1 MGGFEVYTRKSETSV
16 TKLTILISDRVR
28 PQVCGA
34 VAHAPVKNDNSNLKS
49 ISRKKTVI
57 CLLLFFHIYKLFYK
71 FENNS
76 FEMIP
81 N

>member
-49 ISRKKTVI
+49 ISRKDSNI
-57 CLLLFFHIYKLFYK
+57 CTAFF
-71 FENNS
+71 S
-76 FEMIP
+76 FLQIILQI
-81 N
+81 

>member
-34 VAHAPVKNDNSNLKS
+34 VAHAPVKSDNSNLKS
-49 ISRKKTVI
+49 ISWRKKKVVYIIT
-57 CLLLFFHIYKLFYK
+57 FFFWSMNK
-71 FENNS
+71 
-76 FEMIP
+76 
-81 N
+81 

>member
-34 VAHAPVKNDNSNLKS
+34 VAHAPVKSDNSNLS
-49 ISRKKTVI
+49 DDA
-57 CLLLFFHIYKLFYK
+57 
-71 FENNS
+71 
-76 FEMIP
+76 
-81 N
+81 

>member
-34 VAHAPVKNDNSNLKS
+34 VAHAPVKSDNSNLKS
-49 ISRKKTVI
+49 ISWRKKKVVYIIT
-57 CLLLFFHIYKLFYK
+57 FFFDQWI
-71 FENNS
+71 NN
-76 FEMIP
+76 EM
-81 N
+81 

>member
-49 ISRKKTVI
+49 ISRKKTSNM
-57 CLLLFFHIYKLFYK
+57 CTAFF
-71 FENNS
+71 S
-76 FEMIP
+76 FLQIILQI
-81 N
+81 

>member
-34 VAHAPVKNDNSNLKS
+34 VAHAPVKSDNSNLKS
-49 ISRKKTVI
+49 ISWRKKKVVYIIT
-57 CLLLFFHIYKLFYK
+57 FFFDQWI
-71 FENNS
+71 NN
-76 FEMIP
+76 ET
-81 N
+81 

>member
-34 VAHAPVKNDNSNLKS
+34 VAHAPVKSDNSNLKS
-49 ISRKKTVI
+49 ISWRKKKVVYIITTLYYI
-57 CLLLFFHIYKLFYK
+57 FFDQWI
-71 FENNS
+71 NN
-76 FEMIP
+76 ET
-81 N
+81 

>member
-34 VAHAPVKNDNSNLKS
+34 VAHAPVKSDNSNLKS
-49 ISRKKTVI
+49 ISWRKKKVVYIIT
-57 CLLLFFHIYKLFYK
+57 FFRFFFIN
-71 FENNS
+71 E
-76 FEMIP
+76 
-81 N
+81 

>member
-49 ISRKKTVI
+49 ISRKKNSNMFTA
-57 CLLLFFHIYKLFYK
+57 FF
-71 FENNS
+71 S
-76 FEMIP
+76 FLQIILQIRKQQF
-81 N
+81 

>member
-34 VAHAPVKNDNSNLKS
+34 VAHAPVKSDNSNLKS
-49 ISRKKTVI
+49 ISWRKKKVVYIIT
-57 CLLLFFHIYKLFYK
+57 FFHFFFIN
-71 FENNS
+71 E
-76 FEMIP
+76 
-81 N
+81 